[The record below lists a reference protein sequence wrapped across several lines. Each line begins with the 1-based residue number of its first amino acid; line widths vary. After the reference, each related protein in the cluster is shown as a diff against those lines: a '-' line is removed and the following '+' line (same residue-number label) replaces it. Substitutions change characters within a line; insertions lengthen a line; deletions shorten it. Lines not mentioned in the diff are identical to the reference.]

1 MSRLSTHF
9 SLVHSISLASHV
21 STLNS
26 LIHSISLAS
35 HVSTLDSLPHS
46 LVSSSLSSSPV
57 SDIIITPLFIHS
69 CLLLDLLLA
78 GLHVAQPCRYC
89 FYSLAQNGFFA
100 PQGGGHVGTGELSR
114 ANFHVYRGKNVGIQP
129 PKLSK
134 FRILASNLYLRGD
147 SFAIFLRNS
156 QRLYA
161 CIGSC

>member
-78 GLHVAQPCRYC
+78 GLREAGIVFTQWSKNR
-89 FYSLAQNGFFA
+89 FFA
-100 PQGGGHVGTGELSR
+100 PQGRHARCPDKREIWHGAVPNFTFVGAKMWEYSPQNCQ
-114 ANFHVYRGKNVGIQP
+114 NFE
-129 PKLSK
+129 
-134 FRILASNLYLRGD
+134 
-147 SFAIFLRNS
+147 FLP
-156 QRLYA
+156 
-161 CIGSC
+161 